1 MTKRILAIVM
11 ALVLS
16 LSVLSFEAFA
26 SFDKGP
32 SIDYSGTTVTVNV
45 GSRSG
50 ATSYSVTLLRN
61 GSSYQTRSNLAANA
75 TATFTG
81 VATGSSYS
89 ARVTA
94 YDANGVLD
102 TATTDTIT
110 VPLSGSTTTG
120 TITVNG
126 NTVSWTAVKDVTVE
140 RYDVDYTVRLSNNT
154 TESRSKNAGTAT
166 STTLEVGSG
175 ETLISVTVYYTVTG
189 KPRQTYGTVNV
200 NGGSVTPTNPS
211 TGSVRIVGTTLYWNA
226 VSNAIAYRVT
236 GVNANGVTVI
246 NDGNVR
252 AGITSYD
259 FSGVASITYGNYITF
274 TVVATTSDNGKTVT
288 VGSATYNPYGS
299 VSGGVGTGYLS
310 LSRTGNNTYT
320 VSWYDSYSGTATYS
334 VSVNGAQQVSSIT
347 GTSCTIYFTFGVTN
361 IVSVYRTLGGTNTLI
376 GTATID
382 ANGNLVSNSGIG
394 GGYYQ
399 TGSYTVNGDNCTLNV
414 GYSTTTVTWNSS
426 YSSQYGY
433 MYFVQYTIDST
444 GRQYTSSYTY
454 GNSVTINAGSK
465 DGAFTANVILANYY
479 GTQGTV
485 IGSARYNGSNSNFTE
500 PTSSKVSNL
509 TLTAKSSNT
518 TTVSWDPVE
527 GAAVYRVEYSR
538 AGFNAPVTQE
548 TSRTSFDIPIGK
560 NVGFVVYVSVKLT
573 NSSALKLVGS
583 ATHKAGD
590 DYPSSSS
597 SGNNNSSTDNTPAF
611 VTNLKGVATDKQV
624 SLSWDAAKGNPGYDI
639 YWKRESANEWKK
651 AASNYSKRAVNIKG
665 LINGTSYQ
673 FKVVANGRDSGILTI
688 TPQASGSTTRTAAD
702 PDGGA
707 SRVPVITSATGGSGT
722 ISVEWSGVTG
732 GNLYK
737 VYLSTDGRSYTRY
750 AQVTGTSATINNLDA
765 GKYWVRIKASTNNG
779 STWTELKDCK
789 EATVTVK

>member
-26 SFDKGP
+26 AFTVNISKNSAQNAITVSWGAVQGAAR
-32 SIDYSGTTVTVNV
+32 YTVTLNK
-45 GSRSG
+45 SG
-50 ATSYSVTLLRN
+50 GASTNQSTTSLSC
-61 GSSYQTRSNLAANA
+61 
-75 TATFTG
+75 TFSGLTG
-81 VATGSSYS
+81 GTYT

-94 YDANGVLD
+94 YTSANGFIEEATSSSISLD
-102 TATTDTIT
+102 
-110 VPLSGSTTTG
+110 VTG
-120 TITVNG
+120 TG
-126 NTVSWTAVKDVTVE
+126 A
-140 RYDVDYTVRLSNNT
+140 
-154 TESRSKNAGTAT
+154 SRK
-166 STTLEVGSG
+166 
-175 ETLISVTVYYTVTG
+175 ITVTG
-189 KPRQTYGTVNV
+189 
-200 NGGSVTPTNPS
+200 
-211 TGSVRIVGTTLYWNA
+211 
-226 VSNAIAYRVT
+226 
-236 GVNANGVTVI
+236 
-246 NDGNVR
+246 
-252 AGITSYD
+252 
-259 FSGVASITYGNYITF
+259 SG
-274 TVVATTSDNGKTVT
+274 
-288 VGSATYNPYGS
+288 
-299 VSGGVGTGYLS
+299 
-310 LSRTGNNTYT
+310 
-320 VSWYDSYSGTATYS
+320 
-334 VSVNGAQQVSSIT
+334 
-347 GTSCTIYFTFGVTN
+347 
-361 IVSVYRTLGGTNTLI
+361 
-376 GTATID
+376 
-382 ANGNLVSNSGIG
+382 
-394 GGYYQ
+394 
-399 TGSYTVNGDNCTLNV
+399 
-414 GYSTTTVTWNSS
+414 STTTVTWPKQDGATGYYIGWTGRDSKNSGGYTYANQNSTTSHTINLAISDIASISVSYYNASGAMVPLDTWNNTGSSTTPGNTGSSGNVRIWQTTLSWGSYTGASAYRVVIYGQNQNVIYNNTYSNATTSLSLSNFIQQGYTYLYCEVYAIVNSS
-426 YSSQYGY
+426 AETLIGYATYGYYSGSTGTAVSGIYVRINNYNSATVTWYDNTNGSGQYLVMVNGVSQYVYGSSA
-433 MYFVQYTIDST
+433 TIN
-444 GRQYTSSYTY
+444 YTY
-454 GNSVTINAGSK
+454 GVVTNIYVYRYNQGNVSGVGQLVGSAVIGANGSVSNSGGTGSSTTYGNTVSGYNCTLTVGSTSSTITWNPTSYNGYYTNYTVVYSVNGE
-465 DGAFTANVILANYY
+465 DTSRYFTTTNTTANIPV
-479 GTQGTV
+479 G
-485 IGSARYNGSNSNFTE
+485 
-500 PTSSKVSNL
+500 SSKSFSVNITAPNYATGRNEVIAYVSYTASVASNPTTSKVDGL
-509 TLTAKSSNT
+509 TLTLKNSST
-518 TTVSWDPVE
+518 TTVSWDAVS
-527 GAAVYRVEYSR
+527 GASTYQIEYAR
-538 AGFNAPVTQE
+538 AGYSASE
-548 TSRTSFDIPIGK
+548 TVYTSKTSVDIPVGK
-560 NVGFVVYVSVKLT
+560 NVGFTVNVYAIIGTRLQT
-573 NSSALKLVGS
+573 VGT

>member
-50 ATSYSVTLLRN
+50 ATSYSVALLRN

-75 TATFTG
+75 TATFAG

-102 TATTDTIT
+102 TATTGTIT

-166 STTLEVGSG
+166 STTLDVSSG
-175 ETLISVTVYYTVTG
+175 ETLLSVTVYYTVTG

-200 NGGSVTPTNPS
+200 TGSSTTTPS
-211 TGSVRIVGTTLYWNA
+211 TGNVAVVGTTLRWTPVA
-226 VSNAIAYRVT
+226 NAIEYYIV
-236 GVNANGVTVI
+236 GVNAYGATII
-246 NDGNVR
+246 NTATYN
-252 AGITSYD
+252 AYFD
-259 FSGVASITYGNYITF
+259 FSGYASLNNYITF
-274 TVVATTSDNGKTVT
+274 TVTAAVRGVNGKQS
-288 VGSATYNPYGS
+288 VGTATYNPYSTGT
-299 VSGGVGTGYLS
+299 GTGTGYA
-310 LSRTGNNTYT
+310 TGIYVTLTGY
-320 VSWYDSYSGTATYS
+320 GTATVTWYDYTGGQYL
-334 VSVNGAQQVSSIT
+334 VVVNGVSQVVTGNTANIAFTYGVATTVYVYHYNASSANGVGQLVGTANISAT
-347 GTSCTIYFTFGVTN
+347 GTVT
-361 IVSVYRTLGGTNTLI
+361 GGTGSAGSYYGN
-376 GTATID
+376 
-382 ANGNLVSNSGIG
+382 NGN
-394 GGYYQ
+394 
-399 TGSYTVNGDNCTLNV
+399 TVNGNNCTLSVGSTSTVVSWNASYY
-414 GYSTTTVTWNSS
+414 GYST
-426 YSSQYGY
+426 
-433 MYFVQYTIDST
+433 QYTVV
-444 GRQYTSSYTY
+444 YTVENENPRVAYTYNNSYTIPVGSSKSFTVNIVL
-454 GNSVTINAGSK
+454 GNSI
-465 DGAFTANVILANYY
+465 
-479 GTQGTV
+479 
-485 IGSARYNGSNSNFTE
+485 IGSATYTAPASSN
-500 PTSSKVSNL
+500 PTTSKVTGL
-509 TLTAKSSNT
+509 TLTLKNSST
-518 TTVSWDPVE
+518 TTVSWE
-527 GAAVYRVEYSR
+527 AISGATTYEIDYTR
-538 AGFNAPVTQE
+538 AGYSTAETQY
-548 TSRTSFDIPIGK
+548 TSKTSYDIPFGK
-560 NVGFVVYVSVKLT
+560 NVGFVVNVYAIVNGRFQT
-573 NSSALKLVGS
+573 VGT

-597 SGNNNSSTDNTPAF
+597 SGNNNSSADNTPAF

>member
-26 SFDKGP
+26 DTTNMVITAKA
-32 SIDYSGTTVTVNV
+32 SGTTVAVSWNSVPTAATYDAELYLNGSQISAQTKITTTSVSLSTRNYYGTFSVNV
-45 GSRSG
+45 TARDKSGAIVGSGSQSVEVSRSSVVNG
-50 ATSYSVTLLRN
+50 ITVTSS
-61 GSSYQTRSNLAANA
+61 GSSAIVTWTADAAISSYYVSYTYYDSSN
-75 TATFTG
+75 
-81 VATGSSYS
+81 VRQTGS
-89 ARVTA
+89 T
-94 YDANGVLD
+94 
-102 TATTDTIT
+102 
-110 VPLSGSTTTG
+110 SGH
-120 TITVNG
+120 
-126 NTVSWTAVKDVTVE
+126 
-140 RYDVDYTVRLSNNT
+140 
-154 TESRSKNAGTAT
+154 GTAT
-166 STTLEVGSG
+166 ISVAYDK
-175 ETLISVTVYYTVTG
+175 LISVSVYAGSSTSSLLV
-189 KPRQTYGTVNV
+189 GTWTNS
-200 NGGSVTPTNPS
+200 GSSGLPS
-211 TGSVRIVGTTLYWNA
+211 QTGSVRIVGTTLYWNA

-288 VGSATYNPYGS
+288 VGSATYNPYGY
-299 VSGGVGTGYLS
+299 GTGTGVGTGYLS

-347 GTSCTIYFTFGVTN
+347 GTSCTIYFTLGVTN

-382 ANGNLVSNSGIG
+382 ANGNLASNSGIG
-394 GGYYQ
+394 GGLYQ
-399 TGSYTVNGDNCTLNV
+399 PGSYTVNGDNCTLNV
-414 GYSTTTVTWNSS
+414 GYSTTTVTWNSA

-485 IGSARYNGSNSNFTE
+485 IGSARYNGSNSSFTE